1 MTRKTLLFVAAALLA
16 CQREAP
22 PVAQEAKAPI
32 GGAVAT
38 APAAPPG
45 APAAPAA
52 ATADDAPA
60 LVPAA
65 GPGGT
70 AKYDEGKFVLTLEP
84 AGEVAAG
91 KSGVVNVVLVA
102 NPPFHTNKEYPY
114 KFKGKDSPGVK
125 FAAPVVT
132 KDSAKLETQ
141 RLTMPVSFTADKAGK
156 ATVAGQFAFSVCT
169 DETCLIEKRDLS
181 LTVDVK

>member
-1 MTRKTLLFVAAALLA
+1 MTRKTLLFSAAALLA

-22 PVAQEAKAPI
+22 PVTQEAKAPT

-38 APAAPPG
+38 APAAPP
-45 APAAPAA
+45 APA
-52 ATADDAPA
+52 TGDAPA

-65 GPGGT
+65 GPGAT
-70 AKYDEGKFVLTLEP
+70 AKYDEGKFVLTLET
-84 AGEVAAG
+84 AGAVTAG
-91 KSGVVNVVLVA
+91 KSSVVNVVLVA

-114 KFKGKDSPGVK
+114 KFKGKDAEGVK
-125 FAAPVVT
+125 FTAPVVT
-132 KDSAKLETQ
+132 KDAAKLEAQ
-141 RLTMPVSFTADKAGK
+141 RLTMPVSFTAEKAGK

-169 DETCLIEKRDLS
+169 EETCLIEKRDLS

>member
-1 MTRKTLLFVAAALLA
+1 MSRKTPFFFAAALLA

-22 PVAQEAKAPI
+22 PVTQEAKAPT

-38 APAAPPG
+38 APAEAAPV
-45 APAAPAA
+45 PAA
-52 ATADDAPA
+52 ATGDAPVLA
-60 LVPAA
+60 PAA

-70 AKYDEGKFVLTLEP
+70 AKYDEGKFVLTLES
-84 AGEVAAG
+84 AGDVAAG
-91 KSGVVNVVLVA
+91 KSSVVNVVLVA

-114 KFKGKDSPGVK
+114 KFKGKDAEGVK

-132 KDSAKLETQ
+132 KDAAKLEAQ
-141 RLTMPVSFTADKAGK
+141 RLTMPVSFTAEKAGK
-156 ATVAGQFAFSVCT
+156 AIVAGQFAFSVCT